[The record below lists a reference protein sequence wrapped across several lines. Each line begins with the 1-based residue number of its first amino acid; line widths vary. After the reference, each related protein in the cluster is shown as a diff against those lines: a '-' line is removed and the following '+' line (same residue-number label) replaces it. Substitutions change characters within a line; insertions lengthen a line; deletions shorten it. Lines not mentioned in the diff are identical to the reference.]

1 MPDLSSNLTAL
12 RASGHK
18 VRSYLAVFGG
28 VVVASGTL
36 DAAPSQGATALDWTR
51 TAGSSSDIKPGYR
64 VVVENGS
71 GALKFE
77 TSVRYS
83 GTISDSN
90 LPIREV
96 ATAEFTLSASD
107 VVKVYNVPVLTDKLV
122 EANATFAPDG
132 IAYSNQNTVIAPIT
146 TSGGHWAGFVDSG
159 QTYATVVTSG
169 GGSFTVDPD
178 SGGTITHL
186 WTLPTGVAFAGG
198 SSSTDASPTLEANTG
213 YYVVTHTVTDSAN
226 SATWT
231 QYLLIRVYD
240 ASTRPVECVVEAI
253 DGDQDTGWSGRVRVF
268 SDAAISDIPDR
279 SLVAV
284 FVDET
289 INGSAV
295 SYGNRIVSRSHIKL
309 LGFLRR
315 DENEG
320 GANDD
325 ALTFE
330 IISPW
335 ARLQEI
341 PGFSK
346 ALERYSS
353 TAGWNYVQGLTTKR
367 AIIQIL
373 RWYSNWTEFFDLAF
387 NTYTDYDYPA
397 FFAEKNTPLAQ
408 LQELADATDARVTGD
423 RTGAL
428 LVHTRPELVALA
440 SRSSLTTTI
449 TLTDDDRITYRF
461 ARDHFK
467 VVDTLECRGFTAAT
481 TTAGAVPL
489 FSRYPGVPGRGA
501 LVTAVDRLIAAS
513 QSNLN
518 DRCGLRGAAA
528 DGVFITSAGLYHRAV
543 ELELTLPGSYDVFDP
558 AYQEWIAF
566 TGASG
571 NRRSLDLSAYRFVL
585 RSVNVTYAGGTATT
599 NLRLVSETA
608 APAGRTYVPP
618 ATTGANPFPD
628 IEFPP
633 IEFPDSGFGNGWMNA
648 GTSRIAAICQYGIA
662 RTTNFGSS
670 EATTW
675 DFISWQSIFGSSAY
689 YQAWGSCPDAFSYSG
704 GGVKGWAILSG
715 PGGSLGTWKLV
726 YFNVA
731 AQTAVLKHTFS
742 GPAPPHQRDGGDVS
756 IDASFGSQGFIV
768 ASAYSTSAGTYCARS
783 ADNTTFTEV
792 QISANLGTIGGTDET
807 PAVPGTWVSSRTPG
821 RAVVQAYYASGLRA
835 THQARAT
842 TDYGAT
848 WSDTSDPDM
857 SISKNIGAAGLFSP
871 YDPARNPSESIF
883 FWMARDQTAGAGA
896 IGLFRDNGTSSA
908 KIASFLSCAARNPI
922 GAAAG
927 NANRLIVSNQLG
939 NGKTYITNNALD
951 SSPTF
956 TEVTALAGTGAM
968 CNVFAGDN
976 PNVIYAWHGLFRP
989 FYSGVTQGPILLS
1002 TDGGATFRSQIGNL
1016 PSVSTTGC
1024 VLSLMGW

>member
-12 RASGHK
+12 RANGHR
-18 VRSYLAVFGG
+18 VHCYLAVFGG
-28 VVVASGTL
+28 IVVASGTL
-36 DAAPSQGATALDWTR
+36 DSAPETGAVALAWTR

-64 VVVENGS
+64 VVVESGA

-107 VVKVYNVPVLTDKLV
+107 VVKVFNTPVLTDKLV

-132 IAYSNQNTVIAPIT
+132 ITYSAQNTVISPIVN
-146 TSGGHWAGFVDSG
+146 SGGHWAGFVDSG

-198 SSSTDASPTLEANTG
+198 SANTDASPTLEADVG
-213 YYVVTHTVTDSAN
+213 YYVVTHTVTDSSN

-240 ASTRPVECVVEAI
+240 ASTRPVECVVESI
-253 DGDQDTGWSGRVRVF
+253 DGDQDMGWSGRVRVF

-289 INGSAV
+289 INGSTA
-295 SYGNRIVSRSHIKL
+295 SYGNRIASRSHIKL
-309 LGFLRR
+309 LGYLRR

-428 LVHTRPELVALA
+428 LIHTRPELVALA

-648 GTSRIAAICQYGIA
+648 GTARIAAICKNGLA
-662 RTTNFGSS
+662 RTTNWGAGA
-670 EATTW
+670 ATVW
-675 DFISWQSIFGSSAY
+675 D
-689 YQAWGSCPDAFSYSG
+689 YQAWTGFSGGAAGIGYTFVPDAFSYSG
-704 GGVKGWAILSG
+704 AAVKGWLITAESPSKIYYVDIANR
-715 PGGSLGTWKLV
+715 TW
-726 YFNVA
+726 
-731 AQTAVLKHTFS
+731 TLKHTWSS
-742 GPAPPHQRDGGDVS
+742 GWNIAYRTAGLLNNGGGDGS
-756 IDASFGSQGFIV
+756 ADASFGFQNYFIAAIHRHGAGAPGQGV
-768 ASAYSTSAGTYCARS
+768 RAVYTT
-783 ADNTTFTEV
+783 DNSTFTEV
-792 QISANLGTIGGTDET
+792 DISTVANTEQGQPIS
-807 PAVPGTWVSSRTPG
+807 PPGVFVSSRV
-821 RAVVQAYYASGLRA
+821 ALK
-835 THQARAT
+835 ARV
-842 TDYGAT
+842 
-848 WSDTSDPDM
+848 
-857 SISKNIGAAGLFSP
+857 GAAVSDGNPYLYGTSNFSSWSSLFNLGWAAEQVLASSLHCP
-871 YDPARNPSESIF
+871 WDGARNADE
-883 FWMARDQTAGAGA
+883 RY
-896 IGLFRDNGTSSA
+896 LFYGYSSWDAPIWRYDGTSVTNIMTVA
-908 KIASFLSCAARNPI
+908 TENLGVIQPRNGLSTF
-922 GAAAG
+922 AG
-927 NANRLIVSNQLG
+927 NANRLLACTGVPAPWDWGNGASVWLSDNALAATPTWTNLIPESAPGYQACAISGDAGNVFYFWGGNYGSDAAVAYSVDSGATIVSQ
-939 NGKTYITNNALD
+939 A
-951 SSPTF
+951 
-956 TEVTALAGTGAM
+956 
-968 CNVFAGDN
+968 
-976 PNVIYAWHGLFRP
+976 
-989 FYSGVTQGPILLS
+989 
-1002 TDGGATFRSQIGNL
+1002 GNL
-1016 PSVSTTGC
+1016 SSFSPGKVAML
-1024 VLSLMGW
+1024 VGW

>member
-1 MPDLSSNLTAL
+1 MPDLSSSLTAL

-18 VRSYLAVFGG
+18 VRAYLAVFGG

-71 GALKFE
+71 GAIKFE

-90 LPIREV
+90 LPIREA
-96 ATAEFTLSASD
+96 ATAEFNLSAND

-132 IAYSNQNTVIAPIT
+132 ITYSNQNTVIAPIAA
-146 TSGGHWAGFVDSG
+146 SGGHWAGFVDSG
-159 QTYATVVTSG
+159 QTYATVATSG

-178 SGGTITHL
+178 SGGTVTHL

-198 SSSTDASPTLEANTG
+198 SANTDASPTLEADVG

-289 INGSAV
+289 INGSAA
-295 SYGNRIVSRSHIKL
+295 SYGNRITSRSHIKL
-309 LGFLRR
+309 LGYLRR

-320 GANDD
+320 DANDD

-397 FFAEKNTPLAQ
+397 FYAEKNTPLAQ
-408 LQELADATDARVTGD
+408 LQEIADATDARVTGD
-423 RTGAL
+423 RTGAML
-428 LVHTRPELVALA
+428 IHTRPELVALA

-662 RTTNFGSS
+662 RTTNWGAGA
-670 EATTW
+670 ATVW
-675 DFISWQSIFGSSAY
+675 D
-689 YQAWGSCPDAFSYSG
+689 YQAWTGFSGGAAGIGYTFVPDAFSYNTSAIG
-704 GGVKGWAILSG
+704 GWLCTAQSPSKIYYVDITNL
-715 PGGSLGTWKLV
+715 TW
-726 YFNVA
+726 
-731 AQTAVLKHTFS
+731 TLKHTWSTGFAMTFRTS
-742 GPAPPHQRDGGDVS
+742 TLLNNGGGDGS
-756 IDASFGSQGFIV
+756 ADASFGFQNYFMAAIYRHG
-768 ASAYSTSAGTYCARS
+768 AGAPGLGVRVCYTT
-783 ADNTTFTEV
+783 DNSTFTEADV
-792 QISANLGTIGGTDET
+792 TTAAGTAQGQ
-807 PAVPGTWVSSRTPG
+807 PVAPPGVFVSSRT
-821 RAVVQAYYASGLRA
+821 ALK
-835 THQARAT
+835 ARTSAPQSAGSPYM
-842 TDYGAT
+842 YGT
-848 WSDTSDPDM
+848 SNFSSWSS
-857 SISKNIGAAGLFSP
+857 LFSLGMGSTDGVATSLHCP
-871 YDPARNPSESIF
+871 WDPARNSDESILF
-883 FWMARDQTAGAGA
+883 YGNPSATVASNLFRANNTTVTDIGITNGGALGINQPRNGISTYVGDANRMLVCLGQTA
-896 IGLFRDNGTSSA
+896 
-908 KIASFLSCAARNPI
+908 P
-922 GAAAG
+922 
-927 NANRLIVSNQLG
+927 QLG
-939 NGKTYITNNALD
+939 AWGEAYLTNNALAA
-951 SSPTF
+951 SPTY
-956 TEVTALAGTGAM
+956 TQLTIPSHYNACAI
-968 CNVFAGDN
+968 AGDSGS
-976 PNVIYAWHGLFRP
+976 V
-989 FYSGVTQGPILLS
+989 FYFWGGNYGSDAAVGYS
-1002 TDGGATFRSQIGNL
+1002 ADGGTTVISQTGNL
-1016 PSVSTTGC
+1016 SAFTPGKV
-1024 VLSLMGW
+1024 VMLVGW

>member
-64 VVVENGS
+64 VVVEDGS
-71 GALKFE
+71 GHLKLE

-83 GTISDSN
+83 GTISDSSI
-90 LPIREV
+90 PIREI

-107 VVKVYNVPVLTDKLV
+107 VVKVYNTPVLTDKLV
-122 EANATFAPDG
+122 EANATFSPDG
-132 IAYSNQNTVIAPIT
+132 LSYTNQNTVIAPIAN
-146 TSGGHWAGFVDSG
+146 SGGHWAGFVDAG
-159 QTYATVVTSG
+159 QTYATVATAG

-186 WTLPTGVAFAGG
+186 WTLPTGVAFQAG
-198 SSSTDASPTLEANTG
+198 SANTDASPTLEANVG
-213 YYVVTHTVTDSAN
+213 YYVVTHTVTDSSN

-268 SDAAISDIPDR
+268 SGAAISDIPDR

-289 INGSAV
+289 INGSAA
-295 SYGNRIVSRSHIKL
+295 SYGNRITSRSHIKL

-320 GANDD
+320 DATDD

-397 FFAEKNTPLAQ
+397 FFIEKATPLAQ
-408 LQELADATDARVTGD
+408 IQEIADATDARVTGD
-423 RTGAL
+423 RTGAML
-428 LVHTRPELVALA
+428 IHTRPELVALA

-467 VVDTLECRGFTAAT
+467 TMEVLECRGYVGAT
-481 TTAGAVPL
+481 TTSGAVSI
-489 FSRYPGVPGRGA
+489 FARYPGVPGRGA
-501 LVTAVDRLIAAS
+501 LATAIERLIAGS
-513 QSNLN
+513 QTNLN
-518 DRCGLRGAAA
+518 SRCGLRGAAA
-528 DGVFITSAGLYHRAV
+528 DGVFIDSDGLYHRAV
-543 ELELTLPGSYDVFDP
+543 ELELELPGSYDVFDP

-566 TGASG
+566 TGAAG
-571 NRRSLDLSAYRFVL
+571 NRRALDLSDYRFIL
-585 RSVNVTYAGGTATT
+585 RGVSVQYTGGTARTT
-599 NLRLVSETA
+599 LRLVSETA
-608 APAGRTYVPP
+608 APAGQTYAPPP
-618 ATTGANPFPD
+618 ALTSLPDLTLQTPGLTFPNSGIGNLYLNGGTG
-628 IEFPP
+628 
-633 IEFPDSGFGNGWMNA
+633 
-648 GTSRIAAICQYGIA
+648 RIALIGSKGLA
-662 RTTNFGSS
+662 RTTNWGMG
-670 EATTW
+670 AAVNW
-675 DFISWQSIFGSSAY
+675 DFKAWADFSPSKSSLASNSNVSNGSGVYTAV
-689 YQAWGSCPDAFSYSG
+689 PDAFSYGTAAVCAWVLFASG
-704 GGVKGWAILSG
+704 GITSPQLYYLDVTNR
-715 PGGSLGTWKLV
+715 TW
-726 YFNVA
+726 
-731 AQTAVLKHTFS
+731 TLKHNS
-742 GPAPPHQRDGGDVS
+742 SSYALSWGYDSEGAGM
-756 IDASFGSQGFIV
+756 DASFGVQNHVVYTHWARFQNTRV
-768 ASAYSTSAGTYCARS
+768 VHTTDNSTFSE
-783 ADNTTFTEV
+783 TTVSGNGDEVWCPPSVFT
-792 QISANLGTIGGTDET
+792 
-807 PAVPGTWVSSRTPG
+807 SSRTAG
-821 RAVVQAYYASGLRA
+821 RVLFTSGSGA
-835 THQARAT
+835 DYES

-848 WSDTSDPDM
+848 NSA
-857 SISKNIGAAGLFSP
+857 ISSPNIAGQSKASASLHCP
-871 YDPARNPSESIF
+871 WDPAVNSAETIF
-883 FWMARDQTAGAGA
+883 F
-896 IGLFRDNGTSSA
+896 FGTPSGSSA
-908 KIASFLSCAARNPI
+908 TRRLRRANGSTQTDISPLYNSKYYYTLQPRNGVSSFV
-922 GAAAG
+922 G
-927 NANRLIVSNQLG
+927 NANRVLLAGRANDNAGHELFLSSNALAASPTWTRLTNSTGYDFGCCAISGDSGSAFYFWDGFKTGDGGVAYSADGGTTIVSQ
-939 NGKTYITNNALD
+939 
-951 SSPTF
+951 
-956 TEVTALAGTGAM
+956 V
-968 CNVFAGDN
+968 
-976 PNVIYAWHGLFRP
+976 
-989 FYSGVTQGPILLS
+989 
-1002 TDGGATFRSQIGNL
+1002 GNL
-1016 PSVSTTGC
+1016 GSYNIGSV
-1024 VLSLMGW
+1024 VMLVGW

>member
-1 MPDLSSNLTAL
+1 M
-12 RASGHK
+12 
-18 VRSYLAVFGG
+18 
-28 VVVASGTL
+28 
-36 DAAPSQGATALDWTR
+36 
-51 TAGSSSDIKPGYR
+51 
-64 VVVENGS
+64 
-71 GALKFE
+71 
-77 TSVRYS
+77 
-83 GTISDSN
+83 
-90 LPIREV
+90 
-96 ATAEFTLSASD
+96 
-107 VVKVYNVPVLTDKLV
+107 YNTPVLTDKLV
-122 EANATFAPDG
+122 EANATFSPDG
-132 IAYSNQNTVIAPIT
+132 LNYTNQNTVISPIVN
-146 TSGGHWAGFVDSG
+146 SGGHWAGFVDSG
-159 QTYATVVTSG
+159 ETYATVVTSG

-186 WTLPTGVAFAGG
+186 WTLPTGVAFQSG
-198 SSSTDASPTLEANTG
+198 SANTDASPTLEADVG

-320 GANDD
+320 DATDD

-353 TAGWNYVQGLTTKR
+353 TAGWNYVQGLTTKH

-387 NTYTDYDYPA
+387 NTYTVYDYPA

-428 LVHTRPELVALA
+428 LIHTRPELVALA

-467 VVDTLECRGFTAAT
+467 TVDTLECRGFTSAT
-481 TTAGAVPL
+481 TTAAAVPL
-489 FSRYPGVPGRGA
+489 FSRYPGVPGRGS
-501 LVTAVDRLIAAS
+501 LTTAVDRLIAAS

-528 DGVFITSAGLYHRAV
+528 DGVFITAAGLYHRAV

-585 RSVNVTYAGGTATT
+585 KSANVTYANGTASTT
-599 NLRLVSETA
+599 LRLVSETA

-618 ATTGANPFPD
+618 AVSGPNPYPD

-633 IEFPDSGFGNGWMNA
+633 IEFPDNPGPNLNA
-648 GTSRIAAICQYGIA
+648 GSSRIALICQNGLA
-662 RTTNFGSS
+662 RTTNFGAGA
-670 EATTW
+670 ATVW
-675 DFISWQSIFGSSAY
+675 D
-689 YQAWGSCPDAFSYSG
+689 YQAWTAFSGGAAGMGYTFVPDAFSYGTSS
-704 GGVKGWAILSG
+704 VCGWLLTAQSPAKIYYVDITNR
-715 PGGSLGTWKLV
+715 TW
-726 YFNVA
+726 
-731 AQTAVLKHTFS
+731 TLKHTWSS
-742 GPAPPHQRDGGDVS
+742 GWNVKFRTSTLLDNGAGDGGA
-756 IDASFGSQGFIV
+756 DASFGFANHFMAAIYRHGTGAPGQGV
-768 ASAYSTSAGTYCARS
+768 RVCYTT
-783 ADNTTFTEV
+783 DNSTFTEADV
-792 QISANLGTIGGTDET
+792 TTTAGTAQGQ
-807 PAVPGTWVSSRTPG
+807 PVSPPGVFVSSRTAQKARISAPL
-821 RAVVQAYYASGLRA
+821 SGGNPYMYG
-835 THQARAT
+835 T
-842 TDYGAT
+842 TNFSS
-848 WSDTSDPDM
+848 WSSLFSLGIGTSD
-857 SISKNIGAAGLFSP
+857 SLATGLHCP
-871 YDPARNPSESIF
+871 WDPARNADENILFFGTGSEQGLSRSNNTTVTDIGPSAPYNWGIIQP
-883 FWMARDQTAGAGA
+883 RN
-896 IGLFRDNGTSSA
+896 GLSTFT
-908 KIASFLSCAARNPI
+908 
-922 GAAAG
+922 G
-927 NANRLIVSNQLG
+927 NTNRLLACLG
-939 NGKTYITNNALD
+939 IINPFSYPEQAYVMLTDNALV
-951 SSPTF
+951 SSPTW
-956 TEVTALAGTGAM
+956 T
-968 CNVFAGDN
+968 
-976 PNVIYAWHGLFRP
+976 
-989 FYSGVTQGPILLS
+989 LLS
-1002 TDGGATFRSQIGNL
+1002 PPAGVSYNACAISGDVGSAFYFWGGNYGTSAAVGYSSDSG
-1016 PSVSTTGC
+1016 TTIIDQSGD
-1024 VLSLMGW
+1024 LSSFSPGKVAMLVGW

>member
-1 MPDLSSNLTAL
+1 MD
-12 RASGHK
+12 GHRLK
-18 VRSYLAVFGG
+18 AYLAVFNGA
-28 VVVASGTL
+28 VVASGTL
-36 DAAPSQGATALDWTR
+36 DAAPATGAVALDWTR

-64 VVVENGS
+64 VVVEDGS
-71 GALKFE
+71 GHLKLE

-83 GTISDSN
+83 GTISDSSI
-90 LPIREV
+90 PIREI

-107 VVKVYNVPVLTDKLV
+107 TVKVYNTPVLTDKLV
-122 EANATFAPDG
+122 EANATFSPDG
-132 IAYSNQNTVIAPIT
+132 LNYTNQNTVIAPIT
-146 TSGGHWAGFVDSG
+146 NSGGHWCGFVDSG

-178 SGGTITHL
+178 SGGTVTHL

-198 SSSTDASPTLEANTG
+198 SSSSDASPTLEANTG

-289 INGSAV
+289 INGSTA
-295 SYGNRIVSRSHIKL
+295 SYGNRIASRSHIKL
-309 LGFLRR
+309 LGYLRR

-353 TAGWNYVQGLTTKR
+353 TAGWNYVQGLTVKR

-387 NTYTDYDYPA
+387 NTFTDYDYPA
-397 FFAEKNTPLAQ
+397 FYIEKSTPLAQ
-408 LQELADATDARVTGD
+408 LVELANGTDARVTGD
-423 RTGAL
+423 RTGAML
-428 LVHTRPELVALA
+428 IHTRPELVALA
-440 SRSSLTTTI
+440 SRSALTTTI
-449 TLTDDDRITYRF
+449 TLTDDDRVRYQF

-467 VVDTLECRGFTAAT
+467 AVDTLECRGFTAAT
-481 TTAGAVPL
+481 TSAAALPI

-501 LVTAVDRLIAAS
+501 LTTAADRLIAAS

-571 NRRSLDLSAYRFVL
+571 NRRSLDLSAYRFIL
-585 RSVNVTYAGGTATT
+585 KSVNVTYDGGTATT

-648 GTSRIAAICQYGIA
+648 GTSRIAAICVNGLA
-662 RTTNFGSS
+662 RTTNWGAGA
-670 EATTW
+670 ATVW
-675 DFISWQSIFGSSAY
+675 DFQEWS
-689 YQAWGSCPDAFSYSG
+689 AFSPAEAIWANRGAYTAVPNGFSYG
-704 GGVKGWAILSG
+704 GGSVYSWVLYADNNG
-715 PGGSLGTWKLV
+715 PAKLYYLDVTNRTW
-726 YFNVA
+726 
-731 AQTAVLKHTFS
+731 VLKHTS
-742 GPAPPHQRDGGDVS
+742 TGSLGLGESPQNSNGGG
-756 IDASFGSQGFIV
+756 IDASYGTENHVIMVAAGTSASIV
-768 ASAYSTSAGTYCARS
+768 TYST
-783 ADNTTFTEV
+783 DNSTFTDV
-792 QISANLGTIGGTDET
+792 SVGYANQRPDHDPRGVY
-807 PAVPGTWVSSRTPG
+807 ASSRVPGYGLIMALYADYAFDNPG
-821 RAVVQAYYASGLRA
+821 AAYN
-835 THQARAT
+835 T
-842 TDYGAT
+842 TDYGTT
-848 WSDTSDPDM
+848 WGLSSAITMSTISENISSLHSPPDT
-857 SISKNIGAAGLFSP
+857 
-871 YDPARNPSESIF
+871 ARNPNEDIF
-883 FWMARDQTAGAGA
+883 FWSRNRTNVTAGERR
-896 IGLFRDNGTSSA
+896 LLRSNGTSVTDISPSVGGTYYHA
-908 KIASFLSCAARNPI
+908 FGPRN
-922 GAAAG
+922 GVSTFAG
-927 NANRLIVSNQLG
+927 NANRLLLAGYAHDNSNLRLFLTD
-939 NGKTYITNNALD
+939 N
-951 SSPTF
+951 
-956 TEVTALAGTGAM
+956 ALAGSPSWTELNPGAVSYG
-968 CNVFAGDN
+968 CCAIAGDTGS
-976 PNVIYAWHGLFRP
+976 VMYFWSGLRGSDAAVA
-989 FYSGVTQGPILLS
+989 YSANS
-1002 TDGGATFRSQIGNL
+1002 GAAIVSQVGNL
-1016 PSVSTTGC
+1016 SSFTPGQVRML
-1024 VLSLMGW
+1024 VGW